1 MWGSYSVQEP
11 DIVYVKTLDQLDEPY
26 PYDSYYKKTVFAK
39 YQVIDVTHDNK
50 LVTVKASPKKAEE
63 RKQRQLQYK
72 KHANCEI
79 IIKEV
84 DIQNTLK
91 LNLSNV
97 FGTQACL
104 DRVSALYNKGNPM
117 IKDNI
122 IVDRNINMK
131 LKVDDIEVDKMIITK
146 TEKQMRLTVLNVSD
160 DHGNHTTITLF
171 DSDVVDQFKEG
182 QENFVQLT
190 NAEVNMRRYQNSDE
204 AMPEGLKIPSWA
216 KIEVV
221 VNC

>member
-1 MWGSYSVQEP
+1 
-11 DIVYVKTLDQLDEPY
+11 
-26 PYDSYYKKTVFAK
+26 
-39 YQVIDVTHDNK
+39 
-50 LVTVKASPKKAEE
+50 
-63 RKQRQLQYK
+63 
-72 KHANCEI
+72 
-79 IIKEV
+79 
-84 DIQNTLK
+84 
-91 LNLSNV
+91 
-97 FGTQACL
+97 
-104 DRVSALYNKGNPM
+104 
-117 IKDNI
+117 
-122 IVDRNINMK
+122 
-131 LKVDDIEVDKMIITK
+131 
-146 TEKQMRLTVLNVSD
+146 